1 MKDST
6 KRKIKHIGVMLFLLY
21 VLLLVYFLFFFEEY
35 GRVAAEERVY
45 RYNLIPFLEIRRFWI
60 YREQLGVLAVFSNIF
75 GNVIGFIPYGFIL
88 PVIAHKCRS
97 GFFIILSG
105 FSLSLVVEVV
115 QLVTKVGCFDVDD
128 LILNTLGAA
137 IGYGIFAVCNY
148 LRRRLEGSY
157 GFIVGG
163 ICLFATLLSVYGF
176 LMGVASFSEENCN
189 HRTSIVGTILNGVFL
204 VGWLLF
210 FLMGV

>member
-45 RYNLIPFLEIRRFWI
+45 RYNLIPFLEICRFWI

-137 IGYGIFAVCNY
+137 IGYGMFAVCNY
-148 LRRRLEGSY
+148 LRRRHY
-157 GFIVGG
+157 GEKI
-163 ICLFATLLSVYGF
+163 
-176 LMGVASFSEENCN
+176 
-189 HRTSIVGTILNGVFL
+189 
-204 VGWLLF
+204 
-210 FLMGV
+210 

>member
-1 MKDST
+1 M
-6 KRKIKHIGVMLFLLY
+6 
-21 VLLLVYFLFFFEEY
+21 
-35 GRVAAEERVY
+35 AAEERVY

-137 IGYGIFAVCNY
+137 IGYGMFAVCNY
-148 LRRRLEGSY
+148 LRRRHY
-157 GFIVGG
+157 GEKI
-163 ICLFATLLSVYGF
+163 
-176 LMGVASFSEENCN
+176 
-189 HRTSIVGTILNGVFL
+189 
-204 VGWLLF
+204 
-210 FLMGV
+210 